1 MIGTKR
7 GSDCMKSVIRPF
19 LFLGFAFL
27 IVYLMQLRIDEMEQY
42 NEQLHTFDESSV
54 IYVDIEEEVD
64 EMHEDIDEGLPE
76 ESVEAGEGVVSEE

>member
-64 EMHEDIDEGLPE
+64 EMHEDIDEEL
-76 ESVEAGEGVVSEE
+76 SEEGIEADEDVISEE

>member
-1 MIGTKR
+1 
-7 GSDCMKSVIRPF
+7 MKSIIRPF
-19 LFLGFAFL
+19 LLLGFAFL

-64 EMHEDIDEGLPE
+64 EMHEDIDEEL
-76 ESVEAGEGVVSEE
+76 SEEGIEADEDVISEE

>member
-1 MIGTKR
+1 
-7 GSDCMKSVIRPF
+7 MKSVIRPF

-64 EMHEDIDEGLPE
+64 EMHEDIDEEL
-76 ESVEAGEGVVSEE
+76 SEEGIEADEDVISEE